1 MSRVRRDHTR
11 VDVKVNAL
19 PVPPATPLCYSI
31 NMLYPQS
38 QQRNEIF
45 KLAHLSDLHLTSLVN
60 VRIRDLLNKRALGY
74 LSWRFRRRHEHLPAI
89 LDALRHDLRGL
100 APDHIVITGD
110 LTHIGLPGEC
120 QQARQ
125 WLEMLGSPTDVT
137 VVPGNHDTYVRSRWE
152 DTLALWT
159 PYMASDP
166 GLNLG
171 AQQEPG
177 RSFFPSVRMRGPAVL
192 IGATSARPSAPF
204 FATGS
209 LGATQIEGL
218 SAILDRTRRQG
229 RFRILLIHHPPVTA
243 TLGWRKRLT
252 DGAALMALLARYG
265 VEMVLHGHAHR
276 SSVVYL
282 PNGSG
287 AIPLIG
293 VPSASSRRVQAQR
306 RAGYYVYEVRP
317 SSEGWEI
324 SVTMR
329 GYSPDDRCFVAEEQR
344 MIPVLG
350 STTGLSDAT
359 VHPHGHPAQ
368 DGQRA

>member
-19 PVPPATPLCYSI
+19 PVPPATPLFYII

-45 KLAHLSDLHLTSLVN
+45 RLAHLSDLHLTSLVN
-60 VRIRDLLNKRALGY
+60 AKIRDLLNKRALGY
-74 LSWRFRRRHEHLPAI
+74 LSWRLRRRHEHLPAI

-110 LTHIGLPGEC
+110 LTHIGLLGEC

-125 WLEMLGSPTDVT
+125 WLDMLGSPTDVT

-171 AQQEPG
+171 VQQEPG

-209 LGATQIEGL
+209 LGATQIERL
-218 SAILDRTRRQG
+218 SAILDCTRRQG

-252 DGAALMALLARYG
+252 DGAALRALLARYG
-265 VEMVLHGHAHR
+265 VEMVGWR
-276 SSVVYL
+276 S
-282 PNGSG
+282 PRCRPRSG
-287 AIPLIG
+287 RSGPPRSPRSRRARRWAS
-293 VPSASSRRVQAQR
+293 PSARGRCAR
-306 RAGYYVYEVRP
+306 RP
-317 SSEGWEI
+317 SPPPP
-324 SVTMR
+324 TPPRRPAPPR
-329 GYSPDDRCFVAEEQR
+329 GASGGAPRGRWRSAA
-344 MIPVLG
+344 P
-350 STTGLSDAT
+350 
-359 VHPHGHPAQ
+359 
-368 DGQRA
+368 